1 MSEPLT
7 KLDARFSDPGANAT
21 PWAAAREVLETAQLS
36 WVTTVRADGRPHVTP
51 LVAVWLDDAVYFT
64 TGSDE
69 QKAVNLAANPH
80 VVLITGC
87 NGWDE
92 GLDVIVEGEARAAD
106 ARRND
111 RSRRA
116 GPVPAS
122 QRFGRLGT
130 CSHIAG
136 PDITLL
142 IPALVVEAFRGAAG
156 REVGEEGDSTAQ
168 THRLGLARGRSRA
181 LPLIRPLRSGVLPAT
196 ET

>member
-1 MSEPLT
+1 
-7 KLDARFSDPGANAT
+7 
-21 PWAAAREVLETAQLS
+21 
-36 WVTTVRADGRPHVTP
+36 
-51 LVAVWLDDAVYFT
+51 
-64 TGSDE
+64 
-69 QKAVNLAANPH
+69 VNLATNPH

-87 NGWDE
+87 NRWDE
-92 GLDVIVEGEARAAD
+92 GLDVMVEGEARAAD